1 MAKTPY
7 IRPISVQG
15 GTFYTFSSAAED
27 LTLTFNNS
35 LKKFKFSKYALLKLP
50 EFGGPTYGEN
60 TFQFNAIDT
69 TFLDSAFG
77 DFILSNPNNLSPS
90 PEISFQNYCLNL
102 EASILSDPNYNPDL
116 KLNVSERIFWKWVK
130 ELGGVRY
137 RPASSNEVV
146 ASLNQTTTTT
156 VDGLPYSDKRW
167 VEEDTYLSGNGT
179 PTPRYDR
186 LVQYI
191 GEIDVVNSVQNSANA
206 YSEVYIHVP
215 TSDGAT
221 PYVLFKTVS
230 DENYYPDRTWTH
242 NPPDPLDTEYLQGR
256 DSAAGLYGPNGL
268 PKLAIFDQ
276 DVLGEPGVSGTS
288 STGASFNSNW
298 YSPRDEANSYF
309 SDPSFFDSDNLT
321 IEKYVSA
328 SGPSSYSVTYKRSNL
343 DGVQIDFDPASYKAI
358 QNYVGIT
365 TIEEWN
371 GTPTTTSFEFNTVLV
386 YYDVYD
392 PNNPTDSQTNLYG
405 ILFLNDPEP
414 FSINA
419 AKLPNFRKFKPDPI
433 TKLNG
438 NSYGFKLNL
447 KFDTDVESTGVEQAI
462 NDYSSFSLSIFM
474 DAATVLQD
482 AAKNLNDRTLE
493 IMALQDEVAALKD
506 LIINTDDSIE
516 IRQRLSLVENSL
528 QANQALFENTQDI
541 LSLIEK
547 NSDDIQSILQNQT
560 SINMSYNLDLLKD
573 GDGTSVD
580 RTTPNILRVD
590 VTQQDYNIGQN
601 SLFTI
606 NPVAGNTISLEIYTN
621 YLKHKNNGLSI
632 TATNDIIIRIDDSLT
647 KWKKGQVLRLVIGDD
662 IDLGNYSLVIL
673 TDALGAYPKSAPS
686 GVPYSTVV
694 AGFTNTIFSSASYK
708 PIFDIVCTDDVNL
721 IFEVDQIK

>member
-27 LTLTFNNS
+27 LSLTFNNS

-50 EFGGPTYGEN
+50 EFGRPTYGEN
-60 TFQFNAIDT
+60 TFQFDAIDT
-69 TFLDSAFG
+69 TFLDAAFG

-90 PEISFQNYCLNL
+90 PEISFQNYCLNF
-102 EASILSDPNYNPDL
+102 ESTILSDPNYNPEL
-116 KLNVSERIFWKWVK
+116 KRNVSERVFWKWVK
-130 ELGGVRY
+130 ELGGIRY
-137 RPASSNEVV
+137 RTANTNEVV
-146 ASLNQTTTTT
+146 ASLNQVATTT

-167 VEEDTYLSGNGT
+167 VEEDTYLSGNGA
-179 PTPRYDR
+179 PTPRYER
-186 LVQYI
+186 IVQYI
-191 GEIDVVNSVQNSANA
+191 GEIDVVNSVQNSDNS

-215 TSDGAT
+215 TNDGGT
-221 PYVLFKTVS
+221 PYVLFKTVA
-230 DENYYPDRTWTH
+230 DENYFPDRTWTH

-256 DSAAGLYGPNGL
+256 DSASGLYGPNGL

-276 DVLGEPGVSGTS
+276 DVLGEPGISGTS
-288 STGASFNSNW
+288 PTGPFTNNW

-309 SDPSFFDSDNLT
+309 SDPSFFDSTNLE
-321 IEKYVSA
+321 IEKYVAA
-328 SGPSSYSVTYKRSNL
+328 SGPGGYTVTYKRSNL
-343 DGVQIDFDPASYKAI
+343 DGVQIDFEPSSYRGI

-371 GTPTTTSFEFNTVLV
+371 GTPLTTSFEFNTILV

-392 PNNPTDSQTNLYG
+392 PNNPTDSETNLYG

-414 FSINA
+414 VSINA
-419 AKLPNFRKFKPDPI
+419 ARLPNFRKFKPDPI

-493 IMALQDEVAALKD
+493 IMRMQDEVAALKD
-506 LIINTDDSIE
+506 LIINTDDSEE
-516 IRQRLSLVENSL
+516 IKQRLTVVENSL
-528 QANQALFENTQDI
+528 QANQSLFENTQDI

-547 NSDDIQSILQNQT
+547 NSDTIQDILQNQT
-560 SINMSYNLDLLKD
+560 SITLSYNLDLLKE
-573 GDGTSVD
+573 GNGTSVD
-580 RTTPNILRVD
+580 RSTPNILRVN
-590 VTQQDYNIGQN
+590 VTQQDYNITGN

-606 NPVAGNTISLEIYTN
+606 NPVAGNTVPLEIYTN

-632 TATNDIIIRIDDSLT
+632 TATNDIIIRIDDGLV
-647 KWKKGQVLRLVIGDD
+647 KWKQGQVLRLVIGDD
-662 IDLGNYSLVIL
+662 LDLGNYSLVIL
-673 TDALGAYPKSAPS
+673 TDALGEYPKATPS
-686 GVPYSTVV
+686 GIPYSTVV
-694 AGFTNTIFSSASYK
+694 AGFTNASFSSAAFK
-708 PIFDIVCTDDVNL
+708 PIFDIVCIDDINL

>member
-7 IRPISVQG
+7 IRPIAVQG

-27 LTLTFNNS
+27 LSLTFNNS
-35 LKKFKFSKYALLKLP
+35 LKKFTFSKYALLKLP
-50 EFGGPTYGEN
+50 EFGTPVYGEN
-60 TFQFNAIDT
+60 TLQFNAIDT
-69 TFLDSAFG
+69 TFLDAAAG
-77 DFILSNPNNLSPS
+77 DFILTNPNNLSPS

-102 EASILSDPNYNPDL
+102 ESTVISDPNYNQDL
-116 KLNVSERIFWKWVK
+116 KRNVSERVFWKWVK

-137 RPASSNEVV
+137 RTANTNEVV
-146 ASLNQTTTTT
+146 ASLNQSLTTTK
-156 VDGLPYSDKRW
+156 DGYPYSDKRW
-167 VEEDTYLSGNGT
+167 VEQDTLLTGNGT
-179 PTPRYDR
+179 PNPRYER
-186 LVQYI
+186 IVQYI
-191 GEIDVVNSVQNSANA
+191 GDIDVVNSVQNSENA
-206 YSEVYIHVP
+206 YSEVYIHIP
-215 TSDGAT
+215 TGDGGT
-221 PYVLFKTVS
+221 PYVLFKTVA

-242 NPPDPLDTEYLQGR
+242 LPPDPTDTEYLQGR
-256 DSAAGLYGPNGL
+256 DSASGLYGPNGL

-288 STGASFNSNW
+288 ATGSFTNNW

-309 SDPSFFDSDNLT
+309 TDPTFFDGST
-321 IEKYVSA
+321 YEIEKYVAA
-328 SGPSSYSVTYKRSNL
+328 SGPSGYSVTYNRSNL

-358 QNYVGIT
+358 QNYVGIS

-371 GTPTTTSFEFNTVLV
+371 GTPITTSFEFNAVLV

-392 PNNPTDSQTNLYG
+392 PNNPTDSETNLYG

-414 FSINA
+414 VSTNA
-419 AKLPNFRKFKPDPI
+419 AKLPSFKKFKPDPI

-438 NSYGFKLNL
+438 NSYGFKINL

-482 AAKNLNDRTLE
+482 AAKNLNDRTLQIANMQNE
-493 IMALQDEVAALKD
+493 INYLKD
-506 LIINTDDSIE
+506 LIINTDDSTE
-516 IRQRLSLVENSL
+516 IKARLDVVEASL
-528 QANQALFENTQDI
+528 QANQALFDNTQDI
-541 LSLIEK
+541 LSLIES
-547 NSDDIQSILQNQT
+547 NSDMIDNILQNQT

-580 RTTPNILRVD
+580 RSTPNILKVN
-590 VTQQDYNIGQN
+590 VTQQDYNISAN

-606 NPVAGNTISLEIYTN
+606 NPVAGNTIPLSIYTN
-621 YLKHKNNGLSI
+621 YLKHKNNGISI
-632 TATNDIIIRIDDSLT
+632 TANNDIVIKIDDSIN

-673 TDALGAYPKSAPS
+673 TDALGEYPKPAPS

-694 AGFTNTIFSSASYK
+694 AGFLNNQFSGSGYK
-708 PIFDIVCTDDVNL
+708 PIFDIVCIDDKNL

>member
-7 IRPISVQG
+7 IRPIAVQG

-27 LTLTFNNS
+27 LSLTFNNS

-50 EFGGPTYGEN
+50 EFGSPTYGEN

-69 TFLDSAFG
+69 TFLDAAYG
-77 DFILSNPNNLSPS
+77 DYVLTNPNNLSPS
-90 PEISFQNYCLNL
+90 PEISFQNYCLNF
-102 EASILSDPNYNPDL
+102 ESTILSDPNYNPDL
-116 KLNVSERIFWKWVK
+116 KLNVSERVFWKWVK

-137 RPASSNEVV
+137 RSANTNEVV
-146 ASLNQTTTTT
+146 TSLNQSTTTT

-167 VEEDTYLSGNGT
+167 VEENTFLSGNGT
-179 PTPRYDR
+179 PTPRYER
-186 LVQYI
+186 IVQYI
-191 GEIDVVNSVQNSANA
+191 GEIDVVNSVQNSDNA
-206 YSEVYIHVP
+206 YSEVYIHIP
-215 TSDGAT
+215 TGDGNT
-221 PYVLFKTVS
+221 PYVLFKTVA
-230 DENYYPDRTWTH
+230 DENYYPDRTFTH
-242 NPPDPLDTEYLQGR
+242 NPPDPIDTEYIQGR
-256 DSAAGLYGPNGL
+256 GAASGVYGPNGL
-268 PKLAIFDQ
+268 PKFAIFDQ

-288 STGASFNSNW
+288 ATGTFSTNW
-298 YSPRDEANSYF
+298 YAPRETPNSYYTD
-309 SDPSFFDSDNLT
+309 STFFDAGNMELQ
-321 IEKYVSA
+321 KYVA
-328 SGPSSYSVTYKRSNL
+328 ATGPSGYSVTYKRSNL

-392 PNNPTDSQTNLYG
+392 PNNPADSETNLYG

-414 FSINA
+414 FSTNA
-419 AKLPNFRKFKPDPI
+419 AKLPNFKKFKPDPI

-438 NSYGFKLNL
+438 NSYGFKINL

-493 IMALQDEVAALKD
+493 IMALQNEVADLKD
-506 LIINTDDSIE
+506 LIINTDDSTE
-516 IRQRLSLVENSL
+516 IKQRLTAVENSL

-547 NSDDIQSILQNQT
+547 NSDDIQNILQNQT

-573 GDGTSVD
+573 GDGTTVD

-590 VTQQDYNIGQN
+590 VTQQDYNIGSN
-601 SLFTI
+601 SVFTI
-606 NPVAGNTISLEIYTN
+606 NPVSGNTISLEIYTN

-632 TATNDIIIRIDDSLT
+632 TATNDIVIRIDDSFN

-673 TDALGAYPKSAPS
+673 TDVMGEYPKGTPS

-694 AGFTNTIFSSASYK
+694 AGFTNTSFSGASHK

>member
-7 IRPISVQG
+7 IRPIAVQG

-27 LTLTFNNS
+27 LSLTFNNS
-35 LKKFKFSKYALLKLP
+35 LKKFTFSKYALLKLP
-50 EFGGPTYGEN
+50 EFGTPVYGEN
-60 TFQFNAIDT
+60 TLQFNAIDT
-69 TFLDSAFG
+69 TFLDAAAG
-77 DFILSNPNNLSPS
+77 DFILTNPNNLSPS

-102 EASILSDPNYNPDL
+102 ESTVISDTNYNQDL
-116 KLNVSERIFWKWVK
+116 KRNVSERVFWKWVK

-137 RPASSNEVV
+137 RSANTNEVV
-146 ASLNQTTTTT
+146 ASLNQTLTTTKE
-156 VDGLPYSDKRW
+156 GYPYSDKRW
-167 VEEDTYLSGNGT
+167 VEEDTLLTGNGT
-179 PTPRYDR
+179 PNPRYER
-186 LVQYI
+186 IVQYI
-191 GEIDVVNSVQNSANA
+191 GDIDVVNSVQNSENA

-215 TSDGAT
+215 TGDGGT
-221 PYVLFKTVS
+221 PYVLFKTVA

-242 NPPDPLDTEYLQGR
+242 LPPDPTDTEYLQGR
-256 DSAAGLYGPNGL
+256 DSASGLYGPNGL

-288 STGASFNSNW
+288 ATGPFTNNW

-309 SDPSFFDSDNLT
+309 TDPTFFDPSNYEID
-321 IEKYVSA
+321 KYVAA
-328 SGPSSYSVTYKRSNL
+328 SGPGGYSVTYKRSNL

-358 QNYVGIT
+358 QNYVGIS

-371 GTPTTTSFEFNTVLV
+371 GTPITTSFEFNAVLV

-392 PNNPTDSQTNLYG
+392 PNNPTDSETNLYG

-414 FSINA
+414 VSTNA
-419 AKLPNFRKFKPDPI
+419 AKLPTFKKFKPDPI

-438 NSYGFKLNL
+438 NSYGFKINL

-482 AAKNLNDRTLE
+482 AAKNLNDRTLQIANMQNE
-493 IMALQDEVAALKD
+493 INYLKD
-506 LIINTDDSIE
+506 LIINTDDSTE
-516 IRQRLSLVENSL
+516 IKARLDVVEASL
-528 QANQALFENTQDI
+528 QANQALFDNTQDI
-541 LSLIEK
+541 LSLIES
-547 NSDDIQSILQNQT
+547 NSDMIDNILQNQT

-580 RTTPNILRVD
+580 RSTPNILKVN
-590 VTQQDYNIGQN
+590 VTQQDYNISNN

-606 NPVAGNTISLEIYTN
+606 NPVAGNTIPLSIYTN
-621 YLKHKNNGLSI
+621 YLKHKNNGISI
-632 TATNDIIIRIDDSLT
+632 TANNDIVIKIDDSIN

-673 TDALGAYPKSAPS
+673 TDALGEYPKSAPS
-686 GVPYSTVV
+686 GVPYSSVV
-694 AGFTNTIFSSASYK
+694 AGFLNTQFSGSGYK
-708 PIFDIVCTDDVNL
+708 PIFDIVCIDDKNL

>member
-7 IRPISVQG
+7 IRPIAVQG
-15 GTFYTFSSAAED
+15 GTFYTFSSSAED
-27 LTLTFNNS
+27 LSLTFNNS
-35 LKKFKFSKYALLKLP
+35 LKKFTFSKYALLKLP
-50 EFGGPTYGEN
+50 EFGTPVYGEN
-60 TFQFNAIDT
+60 TLQFNAIDT
-69 TFLDSAFG
+69 TFLDAAAG
-77 DFILSNPNNLSPS
+77 DFILTNPNNLSPS

-102 EASILSDPNYNPDL
+102 ESTVISDPNYNQDL
-116 KLNVSERIFWKWVK
+116 KRNVSERVFWKWVK

-137 RPASSNEVV
+137 RTANTNEVV
-146 ASLNQTTTTT
+146 ASLNQTLTTTK
-156 VDGLPYSDKRW
+156 DGYPYSDKRW
-167 VEEDTYLSGNGT
+167 VEQDTLLTGNGT
-179 PTPRYDR
+179 PNPRYER
-186 LVQYI
+186 IVQYI
-191 GEIDVVNSVQNSANA
+191 GDIDVVNSVQNSENA
-206 YSEVYIHVP
+206 YSEVYIHIP
-215 TSDGAT
+215 TGDGGT
-221 PYVLFKTVS
+221 PYVLFKTVA

-242 NPPDPLDTEYLQGR
+242 LPPDPTDTEYLQGR
-256 DSAAGLYGPNGL
+256 DSASGLYGPNGL

-288 STGASFNSNW
+288 ATGSFTNNW

-309 SDPSFFDSDNLT
+309 TDPTFFDSST
-321 IEKYVSA
+321 YEIEKYVAA
-328 SGPSSYSVTYKRSNL
+328 SGPSGYSVTYNRSNL

-358 QNYVGIT
+358 QNYVGIS

-371 GTPTTTSFEFNTVLV
+371 GTPITTSFEFNAVLV

-392 PNNPTDSQTNLYG
+392 PNNPTDSETNLYG

-414 FSINA
+414 VSTNG
-419 AKLPNFRKFKPDPI
+419 AKLPSFKKFKPDPI

-438 NSYGFKLNL
+438 NSYGFKINL

-482 AAKNLNDRTLE
+482 AAKNLNDRTLQIANMQNE
-493 IMALQDEVAALKD
+493 INYLKD
-506 LIINTDDSIE
+506 LIINTDDSTE
-516 IRQRLSLVENSL
+516 IKARLDVVEASL
-528 QANQALFENTQDI
+528 QANQALFDNTQDI
-541 LSLIEK
+541 LSLIES
-547 NSDDIQSILQNQT
+547 NSDMIDNILQNQT

-580 RTTPNILRVD
+580 RSTPNILKVN
-590 VTQQDYNIGQN
+590 VTQQDYNISNN

-606 NPVAGNTISLEIYTN
+606 NPVAGNTIPLSIYTN
-621 YLKHKNNGLSI
+621 YLKHKNNGISI
-632 TATNDIIIRIDDSLT
+632 TANNDIVIKIDDSIN

-673 TDALGAYPKSAPS
+673 TDALGEYPKSAPS

-694 AGFTNTIFSSASYK
+694 AGFLNNQFSGSGYK
-708 PIFDIVCTDDVNL
+708 PIFDIVCIDDKNL

>member
-7 IRPISVQG
+7 IRPIAVQG

-35 LKKFKFSKYALLKLP
+35 LKKFSFSKYALLKLP
-50 EFGGPTYGEN
+50 VMGSPTYKEN
-60 TFQFNAIDT
+60 TLQFNAIDT
-69 TFLDSAFG
+69 TFLDAASGNFV
-77 DFILSNPNNLSPS
+77 LTNPNNLSPS

-102 EASILSDPNYNPDL
+102 ESTVISDPNYNAEL
-116 KLNVSERIFWKWVK
+116 KRNVSERIFWKWIK
-130 ELGGVRY
+130 ELGGIRY
-137 RPASSNEVV
+137 RSANTNEVV

-156 VDGLPYSDKRW
+156 VDGFPYSDKRW
-167 VEEDTYLSGNGT
+167 VEEDTLLTGNGT
-179 PTPRYDR
+179 PNPRYER
-186 LVQYI
+186 IVQYI
-191 GEIDVVNSVQNSANA
+191 GDIDVVNSVQNSDNA

-215 TSDGAT
+215 TGDGGT
-221 PYVLFKTVS
+221 PYVLFKTVA
-230 DENYYPDRTWTH
+230 DENYYPDRTFTH
-242 NPPDPLDTEYLQGR
+242 LPPDPLDTEYLQGR
-256 DSAAGLYGPNGL
+256 DSASGLYGPNGL

-276 DVLGEPGVSGTS
+276 DVLGEPGVTGISATGT
-288 STGASFNSNW
+288 FLSNW

-309 SDPSFFDSDNLT
+309 TDPTFFDNSNYTL
-321 IEKYVSA
+321 EKYISNA
-328 SGPSSYSVTYKRSNL
+328 PTGYSVTYNRSNL
-343 DGVQIDFDPASYKAI
+343 DGVQIDFEPSSYKAI
-358 QNYVGIT
+358 QNYVGIS

-371 GTPTTTSFEFNTVLV
+371 GTPTTNSFEFNAVLV

-392 PNNPTDSQTNLYG
+392 PNNPTDSETNLYG

-414 FSINA
+414 ISTNA
-419 AKLPNFRKFKPDPI
+419 SKFPNFKKFKPDPI

-438 NSYGFKLNL
+438 NSYGFKINL

-493 IMALQDEVAALKD
+493 IMAMQDQISALTD
-506 LIINTDDSIE
+506 LIINTDDSTDIKL
-516 IRQRLSLVENSL
+516 RLDTVEKSL
-528 QANQALFENTQDI
+528 QANQALFDNTQDI
-541 LSLIEK
+541 LSLIER
-547 NSDDIQSILQNQT
+547 NSDTIENILQNQT
-560 SINMSYNLDLLKD
+560 SINMTYNLDLLKD
-573 GDGTSVD
+573 GDGTYVD

-590 VTQQDYNIGQN
+590 VTQQDYNVGTN

-606 NPVAGNTISLEIYTN
+606 NPVAGNTVSLELYTN

-632 TATNDIIIRIDDSLT
+632 TANNDIVIKIDDT
-647 KWKKGQVLRLVIGDD
+647 TNKWQKGQVLRLVIGDD

-673 TDALGAYPKSAPS
+673 TDALGEYPKGTPS

-694 AGFTNTIFSSASYK
+694 AGFINIQFQNSSYK
-708 PIFDIVCTDDVNL
+708 PIFDIVCVDDKNL

>member
-7 IRPISVQG
+7 IRPIAVQG
-15 GTFYTFSSAAED
+15 GTFYTFSSSAED
-27 LTLTFNNS
+27 LSLTFNNS
-35 LKKFKFSKYALLKLP
+35 LKKFTFSKYALLKLP
-50 EFGGPTYGEN
+50 EFGTPVYGEN
-60 TFQFNAIDT
+60 TLQFNAIDT
-69 TFLDSAFG
+69 TFLDASAG
-77 DFILSNPNNLSPS
+77 DFILTNPNNLSPS
-90 PEISFQNYCLNL
+90 LEISFQNYCLNL
-102 EASILSDPNYNPDL
+102 ESTVISDPNYNQDL
-116 KLNVSERIFWKWVK
+116 KRNVSERVFWKWVK

-137 RPASSNEVV
+137 RSANTNEVV
-146 ASLNQTTTTT
+146 SSLNQTLTTTK
-156 VDGLPYSDKRW
+156 DGYPYSDKRW
-167 VEEDTYLSGNGT
+167 VEEDTLLTGNGT
-179 PTPRYDR
+179 PNPRYER
-186 LVQYI
+186 IVQYI
-191 GEIDVVNSVQNSANA
+191 GDIDVVNSVQNSENA

-215 TSDGAT
+215 TGDGGT
-221 PYVLFKTVS
+221 PYVLFKTVA

-242 NPPDPLDTEYLQGR
+242 LPPDPTDTEYLQGR
-256 DSAAGLYGPNGL
+256 DSASGLYGPNGL

-288 STGASFNSNW
+288 ATGSFSNNW

-309 SDPSFFDSDNLT
+309 TDATFFDSSNYEID
-321 IEKYVSA
+321 KYVAA
-328 SGPSSYSVTYKRSNL
+328 SGPGGYSVTYKRSNL

-358 QNYVGIT
+358 QNYVGIS

-371 GTPTTTSFEFNTVLV
+371 GTPITTSFEFNAVLV

-392 PNNPTDSQTNLYG
+392 PNNPTDSETNLYG

-414 FSINA
+414 VSTNA
-419 AKLPNFRKFKPDPI
+419 AKLPTFKKFKPDPI

-438 NSYGFKLNL
+438 NSYGFKINL

-482 AAKNLNDRTLE
+482 AAKNLNDRTLQIANMQNE
-493 IMALQDEVAALKD
+493 INYLKD
-506 LIINTDDSIE
+506 LIINTDDSTE
-516 IRQRLSLVENSL
+516 IKARLDVVEASL
-528 QANQALFENTQDI
+528 QANQALFDNTQDI
-541 LSLIEK
+541 LSLIEN
-547 NSDDIQSILQNQT
+547 NSDMIDNILQNQT

-580 RTTPNILRVD
+580 RSTPNILKVN
-590 VTQQDYNIGQN
+590 VTQQDYNISNN

-606 NPVAGNTISLEIYTN
+606 NPVAGNTIPLSIYTN
-621 YLKHKNNGLSI
+621 YLKHKNNGISI
-632 TATNDIIIRIDDSLT
+632 TANNDIVIKIDDSIN

-673 TDALGAYPKSAPS
+673 TDSLGEYPNSAPS
-686 GVPYSTVV
+686 GVPYSSVV
-694 AGFTNTIFSSASYK
+694 AGFLNTQFSGSGYK
-708 PIFDIVCTDDVNL
+708 PIFDIVCIDDKNL

>member
-7 IRPISVQG
+7 IRPIAVQG

-27 LTLTFNNS
+27 LSLTFNNS
-35 LKKFKFSKYALLKLP
+35 LKKFTFSKYALLKLP
-50 EFGGPTYGEN
+50 EFGTPVYGEN
-60 TFQFNAIDT
+60 TLQFNAIDT
-69 TFLDSAFG
+69 TFLDAAAG
-77 DFILSNPNNLSPS
+77 DFILTNPNNLSPS

-102 EASILSDPNYNPDL
+102 ESTVISDPNYNQDL
-116 KLNVSERIFWKWVK
+116 KRNVSERVFWKWVK

-137 RPASSNEVV
+137 RTANTNEVV
-146 ASLNQTTTTT
+146 ASLNQSLTTTK
-156 VDGLPYSDKRW
+156 DGYPYSDKRW
-167 VEEDTYLSGNGT
+167 VEQDTLLTGNGT
-179 PTPRYDR
+179 PNPRYER
-186 LVQYI
+186 IVQYI
-191 GEIDVVNSVQNSANA
+191 GDIDVVNSVQNSENA
-206 YSEVYIHVP
+206 YSEVYIHIP
-215 TSDGAT
+215 TGDGGT
-221 PYVLFKTVS
+221 PYVLFKTVA

-242 NPPDPLDTEYLQGR
+242 LPPDPTDTEYLQGR
-256 DSAAGLYGPNGL
+256 DSASGLYGPNGL

-288 STGASFNSNW
+288 ATGSFTNNW

-309 SDPSFFDSDNLT
+309 TDPTFFDGST
-321 IEKYVSA
+321 YEIEKYVAA
-328 SGPSSYSVTYKRSNL
+328 SGPSGYSVTYNRSNL
-343 DGVQIDFDPASYKAI
+343 DGVQIDFDPSSYKAI
-358 QNYVGIT
+358 QNYVGIS

-371 GTPTTTSFEFNTVLV
+371 GTPITTSFEFNAVLV

-392 PNNPTDSQTNLYG
+392 PNNPTDSETNLYG

-414 FSINA
+414 VSTNG
-419 AKLPNFRKFKPDPI
+419 AKLPSFKKFKPDPI

-438 NSYGFKLNL
+438 NSYGFKINL

-482 AAKNLNDRTLE
+482 AAKNLNDRTLQIANMQNE
-493 IMALQDEVAALKD
+493 INYLKD
-506 LIINTDDSIE
+506 LIINTDDSTE
-516 IRQRLSLVENSL
+516 IKARLDVVEASL
-528 QANQALFENTQDI
+528 QANQALFDNTQDI
-541 LSLIEK
+541 LSLIES
-547 NSDDIQSILQNQT
+547 NSDMIDNILQNQT

-580 RTTPNILRVD
+580 RSTPNILKVN
-590 VTQQDYNIGQN
+590 VTQQDYNISAN

-606 NPVAGNTISLEIYTN
+606 NPVAGNTIPLSIYTN
-621 YLKHKNNGLSI
+621 YLKHKNNGISI
-632 TATNDIIIRIDDSLT
+632 TANNDIVIKIDDSIN

-673 TDALGAYPKSAPS
+673 TDALGEYPKTAPS

-694 AGFTNTIFSSASYK
+694 AGFLNNQFSGSGYK
-708 PIFDIVCTDDVNL
+708 PIFDIVCIDDKNL

>member
-1 MAKTPY
+1 MAKTAY
-7 IRPISVQG
+7 IRPIAVQG

-27 LTLTFNNS
+27 LSLTFNNS
-35 LKKFKFSKYALLKLP
+35 LKKFTFSKYALLKLP
-50 EFGGPTYGEN
+50 EFGTPVYGEN
-60 TFQFNAIDT
+60 TLQFNAIDT
-69 TFLDSAFG
+69 TFLDAAAG
-77 DFILSNPNNLSPS
+77 DFILTNPNNLSPS

-102 EASILSDPNYNPDL
+102 ESTVISDPNYNQDL
-116 KLNVSERIFWKWVK
+116 KRNVSERVFWKWVK

-137 RPASSNEVV
+137 RTANTNEVV
-146 ASLNQTTTTT
+146 ASLNQSLTTTK
-156 VDGLPYSDKRW
+156 DGYPYSDKRW
-167 VEEDTYLSGNGT
+167 VEQDTLLTGNGT
-179 PTPRYDR
+179 PNPRYER
-186 LVQYI
+186 IIQYI
-191 GEIDVVNSVQNSANA
+191 GDIDVVNSVQNSENA
-206 YSEVYIHVP
+206 YSEVYIHIP
-215 TSDGAT
+215 TGDGGT
-221 PYVLFKTVS
+221 PYVLFKTVA

-242 NPPDPLDTEYLQGR
+242 LPPDPTDTEYLQGR
-256 DSAAGLYGPNGL
+256 DSASGLYGPNGL

-288 STGASFNSNW
+288 ATGSFTNNW

-309 SDPSFFDSDNLT
+309 TDPTFFDGST
-321 IEKYVSA
+321 YEIEKYVAA
-328 SGPSSYSVTYKRSNL
+328 SGPSGYSVTYNRSNL

-358 QNYVGIT
+358 QNYVGIS

-371 GTPTTTSFEFNTVLV
+371 GTPITTSFEFNAVLV

-392 PNNPTDSQTNLYG
+392 PNNPTDSETNLYG

-414 FSINA
+414 VSTNG
-419 AKLPNFRKFKPDPI
+419 AKLPSFKKFKPDPI

-438 NSYGFKLNL
+438 NSYGFKINL

-482 AAKNLNDRTLE
+482 AAKNLNDRTLQIANMQNE
-493 IMALQDEVAALKD
+493 INYLKD
-506 LIINTDDSIE
+506 LIINTDDSTE
-516 IRQRLSLVENSL
+516 IKARLDVVEASL
-528 QANQALFENTQDI
+528 QANQALFDNTQDI
-541 LSLIEK
+541 LSLIES
-547 NSDDIQSILQNQT
+547 NSDMIDNILQNQT

-580 RTTPNILRVD
+580 RSTPNILKVN
-590 VTQQDYNIGQN
+590 VTQQDYNISTN

-606 NPVAGNTISLEIYTN
+606 NPVAGNTIPLSIYTN
-621 YLKHKNNGLSI
+621 YLKHKNNGISI
-632 TATNDIIIRIDDSLT
+632 TANNDIVIKIDDSIN

-673 TDALGAYPKSAPS
+673 TDALGEYPKPAPS

-694 AGFTNTIFSSASYK
+694 AGFLNNQFSGSGYK
-708 PIFDIVCTDDVNL
+708 PIFDIVCIDDKNL

>member
-7 IRPISVQG
+7 IRPIAVQG
-15 GTFYTFSSAAED
+15 GTFYTFSSSAED
-27 LTLTFNNS
+27 LSLTFNNS
-35 LKKFKFSKYALLKLP
+35 LKKFTFSKYALLKLP
-50 EFGGPTYGEN
+50 EFGTPTYGEN
-60 TFQFNAIDT
+60 TLQFNAIDT
-69 TFLDSAFG
+69 TFLDAAAG
-77 DFILSNPNNLSPS
+77 DFILTNPNNLSPS

-102 EASILSDPNYNPDL
+102 ESTIISDPNYNQDL
-116 KLNVSERIFWKWVK
+116 KRNVSERVFWKWVK

-137 RPASSNEVV
+137 RTANTNEVV
-146 ASLNQTTTTT
+146 ASLNQTLTTSK
-156 VDGLPYSDKRW
+156 DGYPYSDKRW
-167 VEEDTYLSGNGT
+167 VEEDTLLTGNGT
-179 PTPRYDR
+179 PNPRYER
-186 LVQYI
+186 IVQYI
-191 GEIDVVNSVQNSANA
+191 GDIDVVNSVQNSENA

-215 TSDGAT
+215 TGDGGT
-221 PYVLFKTVS
+221 PYVLFKTIA

-242 NPPDPLDTEYLQGR
+242 LPLDPTDTEYIQGR
-256 DSAAGLYGPNGL
+256 DSASGLYGPNGL

-288 STGASFNSNW
+288 ATGSFTNNW

-309 SDPSFFDSDNLT
+309 TDPTFFDSSNYE
-321 IEKYVSA
+321 IEKYLAV
-328 SGPSSYSVTYKRSNL
+328 SGPGGYSVTYKRNNL

-358 QNYVGIT
+358 QNYVGIS

-371 GTPTTTSFEFNTVLV
+371 GTPITTSFEFNAVLV

-392 PNNPTDSQTNLYG
+392 PNNPTDSETNLYG

-414 FSINA
+414 VSTNA
-419 AKLPNFRKFKPDPI
+419 AKLPSFKKFKPDAI

-438 NSYGFKLNL
+438 NSYGFKINL

-482 AAKNLNDRTLE
+482 AAKNLNDRTLQ
-493 IMALQDEVAALKD
+493 IASMQNDINDLKD
-506 LIINTDDSIE
+506 LIINTDDSTEIKARLDVIE
-516 IRQRLSLVENSL
+516 ASL
-528 QANQALFENTQDI
+528 QANQALFDNTQDI
-541 LSLIEK
+541 LSLIEN
-547 NSDDIQSILQNQT
+547 NSDTINDILQNQT

-580 RTTPNILRVD
+580 RNTPNILKVN
-590 VTQQDYNIGQN
+590 VTQQDYNISTN

-606 NPVAGNTISLEIYTN
+606 NPVAGNTIPLSIYTN
-621 YLKHKNNGLSI
+621 YLKHKNNGVSI
-632 TATNDIIIRIDDSLT
+632 TANNDIVIRIDDSIN

-673 TDALGAYPKSAPS
+673 TDALGEYPKSTPS
-686 GVPYSTVV
+686 GVPYSSVV
-694 AGFTNTIFSSASYK
+694 AGFLNTQFSGSNYK
-708 PIFDIVCTDDVNL
+708 PIFDIVCIDDKNL

>member
-7 IRPISVQG
+7 IRPIAVQG

-27 LTLTFNNS
+27 LSLTFNNS
-35 LKKFKFSKYALLKLP
+35 LKKFTFSKYALLKLP
-50 EFGGPTYGEN
+50 EFGTPVYGEN
-60 TFQFNAIDT
+60 TLQFNAIDT
-69 TFLDSAFG
+69 TFLDAAAG
-77 DFILSNPNNLSPS
+77 DFILTNPNNLSPS

-102 EASILSDPNYNPDL
+102 ESTVISDPNYNQDL
-116 KLNVSERIFWKWVK
+116 KRNVSERVFWKWVK

-137 RPASSNEVV
+137 RTANTNEVV
-146 ASLNQTTTTT
+146 ASLNQSLTTTK
-156 VDGLPYSDKRW
+156 DGYPYSDKRW
-167 VEEDTYLSGNGT
+167 VEQDTLLTGNGT
-179 PTPRYDR
+179 PNPRYER
-186 LVQYI
+186 IVQYI
-191 GEIDVVNSVQNSANA
+191 GDIDVVNSVQNSENA
-206 YSEVYIHVP
+206 YSEVYIHIP
-215 TSDGAT
+215 TGDGGT
-221 PYVLFKTVS
+221 PYVLFKTVA

-242 NPPDPLDTEYLQGR
+242 LPPDPTDTEYLQGR
-256 DSAAGLYGPNGL
+256 DSASGLYGPNGL

-288 STGASFNSNW
+288 ATGSFTNNW

-309 SDPSFFDSDNLT
+309 TDPTFFDGST
-321 IEKYVSA
+321 YEIEKYVAA
-328 SGPSSYSVTYKRSNL
+328 SGPSGYSVTYNRSNL

-358 QNYVGIT
+358 QNYVGIS

-371 GTPTTTSFEFNTVLV
+371 GTPITTSFEFNAVLV

-392 PNNPTDSQTNLYG
+392 PNNPTDSETNLYG

-414 FSINA
+414 VSTNA
-419 AKLPNFRKFKPDPI
+419 AKLPSFKKFKPDPI

-438 NSYGFKLNL
+438 NSYGFKINL

-482 AAKNLNDRTLE
+482 AAKNLNDRTLQIANMQNE
-493 IMALQDEVAALKD
+493 INYLKD
-506 LIINTDDSIE
+506 LIINTDDSTE
-516 IRQRLSLVENSL
+516 IKARLDVVEASL
-528 QANQALFENTQDI
+528 QANQALFDNTQDI
-541 LSLIEK
+541 LSLIES
-547 NSDDIQSILQNQT
+547 NSDMIDNILQNQT

-580 RTTPNILRVD
+580 RSTPNILKVN
-590 VTQQDYNIGQN
+590 VTQQDYNISTN

-606 NPVAGNTISLEIYTN
+606 NPVAGNTIPLSIYTN
-621 YLKHKNNGLSI
+621 YLKHKNNGISI
-632 TATNDIIIRIDDSLT
+632 TANNDIVIKIDDSIN

-673 TDALGAYPKSAPS
+673 TDALGEYPKTAPS

-694 AGFTNTIFSSASYK
+694 AGFLNNQFSGSGYK
-708 PIFDIVCTDDVNL
+708 PIFDIVCIDDKNL

>member
-7 IRPISVQG
+7 IRPIAVQG
-15 GTFYTFSSAAED
+15 GTFYTFSSSAED
-27 LTLTFNNS
+27 LSLTFNNS
-35 LKKFKFSKYALLKLP
+35 LKKFTFSKYALLKLP
-50 EFGGPTYGEN
+50 EFGTPVYGEN
-60 TFQFNAIDT
+60 TLQFNAIDT
-69 TFLDSAFG
+69 TFLDAAAG
-77 DFILSNPNNLSPS
+77 DFILTNPNNLSPS

-102 EASILSDPNYNPDL
+102 ESTVISDPNYNQDL
-116 KLNVSERIFWKWVK
+116 KRNVSERVFWKWVK

-137 RPASSNEVV
+137 RTANTNEVV
-146 ASLNQTTTTT
+146 ASLNQTLTTTK
-156 VDGLPYSDKRW
+156 DGYPYSDKRW
-167 VEEDTYLSGNGT
+167 VEQDTLLTGNGT
-179 PTPRYDR
+179 PNPRYER
-186 LVQYI
+186 IVQYI
-191 GEIDVVNSVQNSANA
+191 GDIDVVNSVQNSENA
-206 YSEVYIHVP
+206 YSEVYIHIP
-215 TSDGAT
+215 TGDGGT
-221 PYVLFKTVS
+221 PYVLFKTVA

-242 NPPDPLDTEYLQGR
+242 LPPDPTDTEYLQGR
-256 DSAAGLYGPNGL
+256 DSASGLYGPNGL

-288 STGASFNSNW
+288 ATGSFTNNW

-309 SDPSFFDSDNLT
+309 TDPTFFDSST
-321 IEKYVSA
+321 YEIEKYVAA
-328 SGPSSYSVTYKRSNL
+328 SGPSGYSVTYNRSNL

-358 QNYVGIT
+358 QNYVGIS

-371 GTPTTTSFEFNTVLV
+371 GTPITTSFEFNAVLV

-392 PNNPTDSQTNLYG
+392 PNNPTDSETNLYG

-414 FSINA
+414 VSTNG
-419 AKLPNFRKFKPDPI
+419 AKLPSFKKFKPDPI

-438 NSYGFKLNL
+438 NSYGFKINL

-482 AAKNLNDRTLE
+482 AAKNLNDRTLQIANMQNE
-493 IMALQDEVAALKD
+493 INYLKD
-506 LIINTDDSIE
+506 LIINTDDSTE
-516 IRQRLSLVENSL
+516 IKARLDVVEASL
-528 QANQALFENTQDI
+528 QANQALFDNTQDI
-541 LSLIEK
+541 LSLIES
-547 NSDDIQSILQNQT
+547 NSDMIDNILQNQT

-580 RTTPNILRVD
+580 RSTPNILKVN
-590 VTQQDYNIGQN
+590 VTQQDYNISNN

-606 NPVAGNTISLEIYTN
+606 NPVAGNTIPLSIYTN
-621 YLKHKNNGLSI
+621 YLKHKNNGISI
-632 TATNDIIIRIDDSLT
+632 TANNDIVIKIDDSIN

-673 TDALGAYPKSAPS
+673 TDALGEYPKTAPS

-694 AGFTNTIFSSASYK
+694 AGFLNNQFSGSGYK
-708 PIFDIVCTDDVNL
+708 PIFDIVCIDDKNL

>member
-7 IRPISVQG
+7 IRPIAVQG

-35 LKKFKFSKYALLKLP
+35 LKKFSFSKYALLKIP
-50 EFGGPTYGEN
+50 VMGSPTYKEN
-60 TFQFNAIDT
+60 TLQFNAIDT
-69 TFLDSAFG
+69 TFLDAAAGNFV
-77 DFILSNPNNLSPS
+77 LTNPNNLSPS

-102 EASILSDPNYNPDL
+102 ESTVISDPNYNAEL
-116 KLNVSERIFWKWVK
+116 KRNVSERIFWKWIK
-130 ELGGVRY
+130 ELGGIRY
-137 RPASSNEVV
+137 RSANPNEVV

-156 VDGLPYSDKRW
+156 VDGFPYSDKRW
-167 VEEDTYLSGNGT
+167 VEEDTLLTGNGT
-179 PTPRYDR
+179 PTPRYER

-191 GEIDVVNSVQNSANA
+191 GDIDVVNSVQNSDNA

-215 TSDGAT
+215 TGDGGT
-221 PYVLFKTVS
+221 PYVLFKTVA
-230 DENYYPDRTWTH
+230 DENYYPDRTFTH
-242 NPPDPLDTEYLQGR
+242 LPPDPLDTEYLQGR
-256 DSAAGLYGPNGL
+256 DSASGLYGPNGL

-276 DVLGEPGVSGTS
+276 DVLGEPGVTGISATGT
-288 STGASFNSNW
+288 FLSNW
-298 YSPRDEANSYF
+298 YQPRDEANSYF
-309 SDPSFFDSDNLT
+309 TDPSFFDNTNYTL
-321 IEKYVSA
+321 EKYVSSA
-328 SGPSSYSVTYKRSNL
+328 PSGYSVTYNRSNL
-343 DGVQIDFDPASYKAI
+343 DGVQIDFEPSSYKAI
-358 QNYVGIT
+358 QNYVGIS

-371 GTPTTTSFEFNTVLV
+371 GTPTTTSFEFNAVLV

-392 PNNPTDSQTNLYG
+392 PNNPTDSETNLYG

-414 FSINA
+414 ISTNGSKF
-419 AKLPNFRKFKPDPI
+419 PNFKKFKPDPI

-438 NSYGFKLNL
+438 NSYGFKINL

-493 IMALQDEVAALKD
+493 IMAMQDQISALTD
-506 LIINTDDSIE
+506 LIINTDDSTDIKL
-516 IRQRLSLVENSL
+516 RLDVVEKSL
-528 QANQALFENTQDI
+528 QANQALFDNTQDI
-541 LSLIEK
+541 LSLIER
-547 NSDDIQSILQNQT
+547 NSDSIENILQNQT

-573 GDGTSVD
+573 GDGTYVD

-590 VTQQDYNIGQN
+590 VTQQDYNVGTN
-601 SLFTI
+601 SLFTM
-606 NPVAGNTISLEIYTN
+606 NPVAGNTVSLELYTN

-632 TATNDIIIRIDDSLT
+632 TANNDIVIKIDDT
-647 KWKKGQVLRLVIGDD
+647 INKWQKGQVLRLVIGDD

-673 TDALGAYPKSAPS
+673 TDALGEYPKGTPS

-694 AGFTNTIFSSASYK
+694 AGFINIQFQNASYK
-708 PIFDIVCTDDVNL
+708 PIFDIVCVDDKNL

>member
-7 IRPISVQG
+7 IRPIAVQG

-27 LTLTFNNS
+27 LSLTFNNS
-35 LKKFKFSKYALLKLP
+35 LKKFTFSKYALLKLP
-50 EFGGPTYGEN
+50 EFGTPVYGEN
-60 TFQFNAIDT
+60 TLQFNAIDT
-69 TFLDSAFG
+69 TFLDAAAG
-77 DFILSNPNNLSPS
+77 DFILTNPNNLSPS

-102 EASILSDPNYNPDL
+102 ESTVISDPNYNQDL
-116 KLNVSERIFWKWVK
+116 KRNVSERVFWKWVK

-137 RPASSNEVV
+137 RTANTNEVV
-146 ASLNQTTTTT
+146 ASLNQTLTTTK
-156 VDGLPYSDKRW
+156 DGYPYSDKRW
-167 VEEDTYLSGNGT
+167 VEQDTLLTGNGT
-179 PTPRYDR
+179 PNPRYER
-186 LVQYI
+186 IVQYI
-191 GEIDVVNSVQNSANA
+191 GDIDVVNSVQNSENA
-206 YSEVYIHVP
+206 YSEVYIHIP
-215 TSDGAT
+215 TGDGGT
-221 PYVLFKTVS
+221 PYVLFKTVA

-242 NPPDPLDTEYLQGR
+242 LPPDPTDTEYLQGR
-256 DSAAGLYGPNGL
+256 DSASGLYGPNGL

-288 STGASFNSNW
+288 ATGSFTNNW

-309 SDPSFFDSDNLT
+309 TDPTFFDSST
-321 IEKYVSA
+321 YEIEKYVAA
-328 SGPSSYSVTYKRSNL
+328 SGPSGYSVTYNRSNL

-358 QNYVGIT
+358 QNYVGIS

-371 GTPTTTSFEFNTVLV
+371 GTPITTSFEFNAVLV

-392 PNNPTDSQTNLYG
+392 PNNPTDSETNLYG

-414 FSINA
+414 VSTNA
-419 AKLPNFRKFKPDPI
+419 AKLPSFKKFKPDPI

-438 NSYGFKLNL
+438 NSYGFKINL

-482 AAKNLNDRTLE
+482 AAKNLNDRTLQIANMQNE
-493 IMALQDEVAALKD
+493 INYLKD
-506 LIINTDDSIE
+506 LIINTDDSTE
-516 IRQRLSLVENSL
+516 IKARLDVVEASL
-528 QANQALFENTQDI
+528 QANQALFDNTQDI
-541 LSLIEK
+541 LSLIES
-547 NSDDIQSILQNQT
+547 NSDMIDNILQNQT

-580 RTTPNILRVD
+580 RSTPNILKVN
-590 VTQQDYNIGQN
+590 VTQQDYNISTN

-606 NPVAGNTISLEIYTN
+606 NPVAGNTIPLSIYTN
-621 YLKHKNNGLSI
+621 YLKHKNNGISI
-632 TATNDIIIRIDDSLT
+632 TANNDIVIKIDDSIN

-673 TDALGAYPKSAPS
+673 TDALGEYPKPAPS

-694 AGFTNTIFSSASYK
+694 AGFLNNQFSGSGYK
-708 PIFDIVCTDDVNL
+708 PIFDIVCIDDKNL